1 MKKIV
6 FIFMLR
12 FELVPILLQKNIMYY
27 VMINISTNNSS
38 IIDKSI
44 QFLIVT
50 CSVDGQ
56 VAVTDTVQNKNVST
70 CNEGQWKG
78 RLWNDHKKSVL
89 KYFYRPERP
98 LGLQEG
104 EDPRISKQWTHED
117 NKVVSPTYRPPLPPG
132 VTPGTHFC

>member
-1 MKKIV
+1 LSSWGVQDMKKIV

-70 CNEGQWKG
+70 CNEGQ
-78 RLWNDHKKSVL
+78 
-89 KYFYRPERP
+89 
-98 LGLQEG
+98 
-104 EDPRISKQWTHED
+104 
-117 NKVVSPTYRPPLPPG
+117 
-132 VTPGTHFC
+132 